1 MTPLIVNTQSLEWSQ
16 IREYIE
22 RRRADLVEQ
31 MDSLLADDRE
41 RRDAAVRRDE
51 LALLLA
57 APADTV
63 QVGAAAAEAS
73 LTKRTIY

>member
-1 MTPLIVNTQSLEWSQ
+1 VTHLIVNTQSLEWSQ

-22 RRRADLVEQ
+22 SRRADLVEQ
-31 MDSLLADDRE
+31 MDSLLVDDRD

-57 APADTV
+57 APADAA

-73 LTKRTIY
+73 LTNRTIY